1 MHFFFYYYYLFLSS
15 EILFFRISSFMR
27 FLAGVKLPKVHSA
40 IYCAGVVCVCLFVFS
55 ALLTLWCT
63 SVINFFFQNCRSH
76 HFIGMVRNSKTFMAF
91 VKKKKRFID
100 SVFK

>member
-1 MHFFFYYYYLFLSS
+1 
-15 EILFFRISSFMR
+15 MR

-91 VKKKKRFID
+91 VKKKNVLLIVYLNNPATVCKVCFGFCFMFLF
-100 SVFK
+100 SCLLF